1 MKSKLHLIAGVLFV
15 LALLYNFYL
24 WGGLARTSTLGPLMV
39 ETTQRELA
47 LAGVYLP
54 VGMWLV
60 DTAGVTNSAA
70 AFANARFGA
79 LEKSVLA
86 NPAAAM
92 DTLLSGMPVG
102 VRSAYYGAPI
112 LLLVFAFMWWR
123 RPRGVHV
130 IRRS

>member
-15 LALLYNFYL
+15 WALLYNFYL

-54 VGMWLV
+54 VGLWLV
-60 DTAGVTNSAA
+60 DTAGVADSAA
-70 AFANARFGA
+70 TFANARFGA
-79 LEKSVLA
+79 LETRVLA

-112 LLLVFAFMWWR
+112 LLLLFAFLWWR

-130 IRRS
+130 IGRR